1 MVVVSLSLG
10 AGFTQTIN
18 NAVDTLTRLGI
29 PAVVAAGNSNVDASQ
44 TSPASSVGAITVG
57 ATGKTDLKESKLGI
71 LSSMFPRWSVTSSQY
86 GAGP

>member
-57 ATGKTDLKESKLGI
+57 ASGKTDQKECKLGF
-71 LSSMFPRWSVTSSQY
+71 LNSTFPWWSVVCSQY
-86 GAGP
+86 RAGR